1 MARTHLCPNDEFHLI
16 ESLKNCRDML
26 EHVGIEGVTTVTFE
40 ADGTIEAVLAVD
52 DDTTMHLKISDDDNK
67 KLISYA

>member
-1 MARTHLCPNDEFHLI
+1 MARTNLCANDEFQLI
-16 ESLKNCRDML
+16 EALKNCRDML
-26 EHVGIEGVTTVTFE
+26 EHVGIEGVATVTFE
-40 ADGTIEAVLAVD
+40 ADGTIEAVLAVN